1 MSLDVFSLEGQTA
14 VVTGGSKGLGE
25 AIAVSLGQAGARL
38 VIAGRDEDGLQRVAA
53 KLEAKG
59 TKCATVKA
67 DVLKA
72 KEVQG
77 MVDLALAEFG
87 QIDILVNNAG
97 VNVVKRFIDLTEE
110 EWDRVLDTN
119 LKGYFL
125 CAQAAGREML
135 KRKSGCVINN
145 ASIFGLTGFMNIS
158 PYIASKGGVVQLT
171 KALAVEWARFNV
183 RVNCIAP
190 SYIVTEMAKR
200 DIESNPKILEQ
211 NLRKIPMRR
220 GGEPREVGDVVVF
233 LASRAASFMTG
244 ETIAIDG
251 GWLSL

>member
-1 MSLDVFSLEGQTA
+1 MNLDVFGLEGQTA
-14 VVTGGSKGLGE
+14 LVTGGSKGLGE
-25 AIAVSLGQAGARL
+25 AIAVSLGDAGASL
-38 VIAGRDEDGLQRVAA
+38 VIAGRDEEGLQRVAA
-53 KLEAKG
+53 NLEAQG

-72 KEVQG
+72 QDVQG
-77 MVDLALAEFG
+77 MVDFVLAEFG

-97 VNVVKRFIDLTEE
+97 VNIVKRFIDVTEE
-110 EWDRVLDTN
+110 EWDRVLGTN

-135 KRKSGCVINN
+135 QRKSGCVINN

-233 LASRAASFMTG
+233 LASRAASFITG

-251 GWLSL
+251 GWLSM